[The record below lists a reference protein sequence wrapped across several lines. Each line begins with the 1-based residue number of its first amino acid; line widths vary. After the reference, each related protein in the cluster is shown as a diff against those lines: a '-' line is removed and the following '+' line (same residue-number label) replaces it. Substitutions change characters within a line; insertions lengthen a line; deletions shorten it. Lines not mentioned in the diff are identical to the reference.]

1 MSLSAGSA
9 AQPRRVLLFGMDN
22 PDQRDSE
29 RTATV
34 RGIGVAR
41 VLPDGVIVGL
51 GVQHRSD
58 AAAEA
63 LTETARKA
71 QQLESLFRELG
82 IEEEERVASSVTL
95 REWEV
100 WDESSRREV
109 RQGYIASSRVDV
121 RLSDTT
127 RLGTLLAEAAA
138 RVEASV
144 DGPRWEIR
152 PENPAHDEARGR
164 AMADARRRADAY
176 AQAEGD
182 WALVRSWRLSRRGP
196 GKTAVPCARHSAHHS
211 ADTRPPPRCPSTRR
225 GSKSPR
231 VSRSRTHSSHARHP
245 FRRVRSSRPNLVRP
259 K

>member
-1 MSLSAGSA
+1 
-9 AQPRRVLLFGMDN
+9 MDDR
-22 PDQRDSE
+22 DQRDAE

-41 VLPDGVIVGL
+41 VRPDGVIVGL

-63 LTETARKA
+63 LNETARKA

-82 IEEEERVASSVTL
+82 IEEEEWVASSVML
-95 REWEV
+95 REWDE

-109 RQGYIASSRVDV
+109 RQGYLASSRVDV
-121 RLSDTT
+121 RLSDTSP
-127 RLGTLLAEAAA
+127 LGNLLAEAAA
-138 RVEASV
+138 RVDASV

-176 AQAEGD
+176 AQAAGLTLGEVLAVVETGAEQDGHVLRGTFAASPSGWFGYSPAAEMPVHSEGLEVVASVRVTY
-182 WALVRSWRLSRRGP
+182 ALASR
-196 GKTAVPCARHSAHHS
+196 
-211 ADTRPPPRCPSTRR
+211 
-225 GSKSPR
+225 
-231 VSRSRTHSSHARHP
+231 
-245 FRRVRSSRPNLVRP
+245 
-259 K
+259 